1 MIRWILVCLLIVGSG
16 MAGAAATPDNAASK
30 DSQRHLLSAAPEQ
43 QTSELAED
51 EVVTHIDPG
60 FGALNLVALC
70 FVAYLMWALG
80 RYLLLR
86 KRDADK
92 AQADRLKWQ
101 VYQSLATSLDA
112 KNYTIISRHL
122 YPNQL
127 DALSVDCVVLSPFG
141 VFVVVVAEQS
151 GLIAVEMDSQVWP
164 SRHKNKTH
172 YLANPLT
179 AAAQRASTL
188 AGVLNT
194 PFGVRWIVVFPDDA
208 EFSPTRPPDCC
219 KVSEVSLDILR
230 YTRCQFSHEQVRI
243 FEQAVLSYGEHNK
256 RLSA

>member
-1 MIRWILVCLLIVGSG
+1 MIRWILVCLLIVGAS
-16 MAGAAATPDNAASK
+16 MASAAATTDNTAGK
-30 DSQRHLLSAAPEQ
+30 DAQRYLLSAAPEQ
-43 QTSELAED
+43 QTSELAEA
-51 EVVTHIDPG
+51 EVTSLTG
-60 FGALNLVALC
+60 SEFSALNLIALC
-70 FVAYLMWALG
+70 FVAYLVWTLG
-80 RYLLLR
+80 RYLLVR
-86 KRDADK
+86 KRDVDK
-92 AQADRLKWQ
+92 AEADRLKWQ

-151 GLIAVEMDSQVWP
+151 GLIAIETDSQVWP
-164 SRHKNKTH
+164 CRHKNKTH

-179 AAAQRASTL
+179 AAAQRAATL
-188 AGVLNT
+188 AGILNT

-243 FEQAVLSYGEHNK
+243 FEQGVLSYGEHNK

>member
-1 MIRWILVCLLIVGSG
+1 MNRWILACFLIVCSG
-16 MAGAAATPDNAASK
+16 LANALAMPDIAAAEDLNGHS
-30 DSQRHLLSAAPEQ
+30 LSAAHQENQ
-43 QTSELAED
+43 LVEAE
-51 EVVTHIDPG
+51 VTQYAVSD
-60 FGALNLVALC
+60 FTVLNLVALC
-70 FVAYLMWALG
+70 FVTYLAWTVG
-80 RYLLLR
+80 RYVFLR

-92 AQADRLKWQ
+92 AAADRLKWQ
-101 VYQSLATSLDA
+101 VYQSLTTSLDA
-112 KNYTIISRHL
+112 KNYTILSRHL

-127 DALSVDCVVLSPFG
+127 DALSLDCVVLSPFG

-151 GLIAVEMDSQVWP
+151 GLVVVETDSQVWP
-164 SRHKNKTH
+164 CRHKNKTH

-194 PFGVRWIVVFPDDA
+194 PFGVRWVVVFPDDA
-208 EFSPTRPPDCC
+208 EFSPTRPTDCC

-230 YTRCQFSHEQVRI
+230 YTRCQFSHEQVRL
-243 FEQAVLSYGEHNK
+243 FEQAVLSYSELHK